1 MPYIVQEH
9 RAIYGE
15 TLAKLLDNLLLQG
28 NLASGDVNYIITRIA
43 DYVFTHSGA
52 NYSAGKDVLGTLEA
66 VKLEFYRRRM
76 APYEDKK
83 AKQNGEVFA

>member
-1 MPYIVQEH
+1 LDVGYNQLLEAFFKLEDLSPDNDRPYIE
-9 RAIYGE
+9 
-15 TLAKLLDNLLLQG
+15 D
-28 NLASGDVNYIITRIA
+28 GDVNYVITRLIERM
-43 DYVFTHSGA
+43 YGGQFTYYEMMNRG
-52 NYSAGKDVLGTLEA
+52 LGVLEA

>member
-1 MPYIVQEH
+1 
-9 RAIYGE
+9 
-15 TLAKLLDNLLLQG
+15 
-28 NLASGDVNYIITRIA
+28 
-43 DYVFTHSGA
+43 
-52 NYSAGKDVLGTLEA
+52 